1 MIIMYNNKISQY
13 NNKREVVREE
23 EEEEEEVYEQK
34 ELNERKKYII
44 RINGIILMKK
54 KNMTK
59 IGPCLHCSVWNDAF
73 AIN

>member
-13 NNKREVVREE
+13 NNKREVVR
-23 EEEEEEVYEQK
+23 EEEEEVYEQK

>member
-1 MIIMYNNKISQY
+1 MIIMYNNNNKISQY

-23 EEEEEEVYEQK
+23 EEEVYEQK
-34 ELNERKKYII
+34 ELNERKKYNF

>member
-1 MIIMYNNKISQY
+1 MIIMYNNNKISQY
-13 NNKREVVREE
+13 NNKREVVR
-23 EEEEEEVYEQK
+23 EEEEEVYEQK

-59 IGPCLHCSVWNDAF
+59 IGPCLHCSIWNDAF

>member
-13 NNKREVVREE
+13 NNKREVVR
-23 EEEEEEVYEQK
+23 EEEEEVYEQK

-54 KNMTK
+54 KT
-59 IGPCLHCSVWNDAF
+59 
-73 AIN
+73 

>member
-1 MIIMYNNKISQY
+1 MIIMYNNNKISQY
-13 NNKREVVREE
+13 NNKREVVR
-23 EEEEEEVYEQK
+23 EEEEEVYEQK

>member
-23 EEEEEEVYEQK
+23 EEEVYEQK
-34 ELNERKKYII
+34 ELNERKKYNF